1 MQKKQKIKHN
11 GKITI
16 DKLASMVA
24 DGFDGLENKINRGFA
39 DVNARFTQIDE
50 RFDRIEIKLENLE
63 RRIFSIENI
72 LTEYGRDI
80 REMKNILTE
89 HGKDLKEIKAELIK
103 LKESDRGNSDKIFE
117 LEQRVKVLEVKV

>member
-80 REMKNILTE
+80 RKMQEDIREVKVELKALKNVE
-89 HGKDLKEIKAELIK
+89 N
-103 LKESDRGNSDKIFE
+103 GNSDKIFE